1 VAAIRIRAHGRRYLL
16 ADSVSNHHRKQHR
29 VPHDRFP
36 YSVPI
41 QEVHVAKTYRTP
53 TVAALGAAEV
63 MTNAVKNNKLP
74 HQEHIST
81 LFTTVAVMDL

>member
-1 VAAIRIRAHGRRYLL
+1 
-16 ADSVSNHHRKQHR
+16 
-29 VPHDRFP
+29 
-36 YSVPI
+36 
-41 QEVHVAKTYRTP
+41 VAKTYRTP